1 MKIKNK
7 TIVLL
12 LGLLLAGNHILY
24 GQKSISLEETIGL
37 AQQKSLDAFKFRN
50 LFLAD
55 YWNYQSYRSQQ
66 KPHLYWY
73 ITPMTYNRNITTRYD
88 FENNVEVYRQ
98 TQTLNSYSSLS
109 LSQNIVAT
117 GGNIFLETDIN
128 RLQNFGEQKITSWST
143 TPFRIGFSQPLFAYN
158 SYKWQK
164 KISPLEYETAKQ
176 DYIQSVQDINIKA
189 VSLYF
194 NLLLAQ
200 QQMDIAA
207 KNVEAS
213 KKLLE
218 IGQQRFEIASIQ
230 HEELLDLELSKFN
243 AEIELAQ
250 ADKAFKKAAFNL
262 RSFLGLSE
270 EQELKSSVPVLPADL
285 RIDSQ
290 TAVEL
295 AKMLNPNIMGLKR
308 QLIVAES
315 NLEKA
320 KRNEKFTAK
329 LNASYGLNQ
338 TSEQFSSAYN
348 KPLDQQMVGLTLT
361 VPLLDWGD
369 RRGQREMAQNQKE
382 VVDIEVKQAMIDFEQ
397 EVTLKVID
405 FNLQAQ
411 VVESARQANE
421 LAKKS
426 FELTQ
431 KRFVLGNADVLK
443 LTSSMKAMQSASEK
457 YINSLAA
464 YWQYFYEVQRL
475 TLYDFVSKKS
485 LSANFEAMIKK

>member
-1 MKIKNK
+1 MNTRYLILLF
-7 TIVLL
+7 LL
-12 LGLLLAGNHILY
+12 LSNKVILLAQSKMIELD
-24 GQKSISLEETIGL
+24 QVIET
-37 AQQKSLDAFKFRN
+37 AQQQSLDAFKAKN

-55 YWNYQSYRSQQ
+55 YWNYQSYLSQQ
-66 KPHLYWY
+66 KPHLYWN
-73 ITPMTYNRNITTRYD
+73 ITPMTYNRNIINRYD

-98 TQTLNSYSSLS
+98 QQTLNSYSSLS
-109 LSQNIVAT
+109 LTQNVVAT
-117 GGNIFLETDIN
+117 GGSIYLETDIN

-164 KISPLEYETAKQ
+164 KISPMEYETAKQ
-176 DYIQSVQDINIKA
+176 EYIQSVQDVNIKA
-189 VSLYF
+189 VALYF

-207 KNVEAS
+207 KSVES
-213 KKLLE
+213 SRKLFE

-262 RSFLGLSE
+262 RSFLGWDE
-270 EQELKSSVPVLPADL
+270 EKDFKSLVPTLPANFQ
-285 RIDSQ
+285 IDSQ

-295 AKMLNPNIMGLKR
+295 AKMFNPKVMGMKR

-320 KRNEKFTAK
+320 KRDEKFTAK

-338 TSEQFSSAYN
+338 TSDQFSKVYDNPSG
-348 KPLDQQMVGLTLT
+348 QQMVGLSLT
-361 VPLLDWGD
+361 IPLLDWGD

-382 VVDIEVKQAMIDFEQ
+382 VVEIEVKQAMIDFEQ

-475 TLYDFVSKKS
+475 TLYNFVKQKS
-485 LSANFEAMIKK
+485 LSANFDEMIKK

>member
-37 AQQKSLDAFKFRN
+37 AQQKSLDAFKARN

-128 RLQNFGEQKITSWST
+128 RLQNFGGQNITSWST

-164 KISPLEYETAKQ
+164 KTSPLEYETAKQ
-176 DYIQSVQDINIKA
+176 DYIQSIQNINIKA

-194 NLLLAQ
+194 DLLLAQ

-207 KNVEAS
+207 KNVDAS

-338 TSEQFSSAYN
+338 TSDQFSKAYDN
-348 KPLDQQMVGLTLT
+348 PSGQQMVGLTLT